1 MKETLNNNESSNS
14 TKPVLCNGLKSS
26 DLRIGN
32 LVLLKIENEK
42 DEVAKLLSIDEI
54 NGCFYNRASNKRFIN
69 QKYDGIKNSWC
80 VFKIINPILLTEEWL
95 LNLGFKKD
103 NKLNYVFH
111 FEFNEGYE
119 EITVELYKGGENDFY
134 FRGNILHN
142 DLKYVH
148 QIQNLY
154 FALTQRELTVA

>member
-1 MKETLNNNESSNS
+1 MINTKEI
-14 TKPVLCNGLKSS
+14 
-26 DLRIGN
+26 RIGN
-32 LVLLKIENEK
+32 LVEYRITDKLDERKEWLEVSEIDADDIHWLSKVDTK
-42 DEVAKLLSIDEI
+42 DED
-54 NGCFYNRASNKRFIN
+54 FRA
-69 QKYDGIKNSWC
+69 
-80 VFKIINPILLTEEWL
+80 ILITEEWL